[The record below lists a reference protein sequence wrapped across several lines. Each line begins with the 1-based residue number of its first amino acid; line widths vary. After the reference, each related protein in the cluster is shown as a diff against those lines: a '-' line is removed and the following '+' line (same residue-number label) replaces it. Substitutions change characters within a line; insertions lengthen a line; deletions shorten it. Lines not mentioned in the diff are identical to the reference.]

1 MPAQKKVSSKLI
13 GELRSEEK
21 DLRGIINPQEQHD
34 ERACGAIRRTNGA
47 FSKIKAERKL
57 PDCEE
62 HCGNEGADPDIMPS
76 DFRIRQEL
84 EYHREEQC
92 DEPERKN
99 KIYDVGKRLH
109 SGNMPPNHFATRAIP
124 AVRRRET
131 KSRNP
136 TTKIKPK
143 ERIRSRTMPKDSPPG
158 LWLHVP
164 DCIE

>member
-62 HCGNEGADPDIMPS
+62 HCGKKSADPDIMPS

-84 EYHREEQC
+84 EYHREEQG
-92 DEPERKN
+92 DEPERKS
-99 KIYDVGKRLH
+99 KVYDVGKRLH
-109 SGNMPPNHFATRAIP
+109 SGKHAPEPLCHKSNPCGKKKGNQKQESNYQDKAKGEDPIPQNAQGFPSRASVAPP
-124 AVRRRET
+124 
-131 KSRNP
+131 K
-136 TTKIKPK
+136 
-143 ERIRSRTMPKDSPPG
+143 
-158 LWLHVP
+158 LY
-164 DCIE
+164 